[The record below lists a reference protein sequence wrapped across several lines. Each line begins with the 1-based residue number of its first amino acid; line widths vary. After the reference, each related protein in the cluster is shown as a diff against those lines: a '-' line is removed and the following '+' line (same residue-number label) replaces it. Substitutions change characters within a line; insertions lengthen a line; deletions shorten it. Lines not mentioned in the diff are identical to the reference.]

1 MGKLVIISAPSG
13 TGKNAIIRELLKLF
27 PNTTRLVTTTTRDP
41 RPGEKNGIDY
51 HFVSEMEFQN
61 MLSSGEFLES
71 NNYAGNWYGSEKQK
85 LQKDLSQHEFVF
97 STLDVNGK
105 KSLDKI
111 SFPHISI
118 FLLPDSIDMLDDR
131 IRHRGGESESD
142 IEKRIAIAHDEIAEA
157 GNYDFQVVNTEGEMY
172 KTVKQIQEFLK
183 QYQTF

>member
-1 MGKLVIISAPSG
+1 MGKLVVISAPSG

-41 RPGEKNGIDY
+41 RPGEQNGIDY
-51 HFVSEMEFQN
+51 HFVSETEFQN

-85 LQKDLSQHEFVF
+85 LEEDLLHNEFVF

-105 KSLDKI
+105 KSLDTI
-111 SFPHISI
+111 AYPHIAI
-118 FLLPDSIDMLDDR
+118 FLLPDSIAMLDDR

-157 GNYDFQVVNTEGEMY
+157 GNYDFQVVNKEGEMY